1 MPDIFANANYP
12 MRSACDHLAL
22 TNMYYKFLDSI
33 NSKEIGYHPQLKDTW
48 PGGIDYWAPNN
59 FANAPVEGLIEVDMV
74 FPMFI
79 LQKDGNLKV
88 VRFSGAGI

>member
-1 MPDIFANANYP
+1 